1 MLQQYID
8 AIEKSNIVSRT
19 DVKGI
24 ITFVNDEFC
33 KISGYSKEELI
44 GANHNIVRHPDVP
57 ASKFKLLWKT
67 ILNKQTFKATVK
79 NKAKNGS
86 TFYVNTTVTPI
97 LDEDDNIVEF
107 IAIRYDVTKEVLL
120 KEELFKKDT
129 QLQEL
134 NKTLE
139 MRVKVKTKEL
149 KELNRTLERRVQEE
163 ISKNEEKQRVMFWQ
177 SRHASLGQMLANI
190 AHQWRQPLTELSLT
204 MFGIK
209 KAAINKDENA
219 LMIFYDES
227 KKIIR
232 NMSSTIDDF
241 TNFFKPDKEKHY
253 FDISESINES
263 LQILDKIIKKEMISI
278 KTDYENIE
286 VLGISNELTQVII
299 NLIQNS
305 KDAFIHNSILI
316 REINITTKKE
326 KDFAIIRLQDNAG
339 GIKEKNIEKIFEP
352 YFTTKHTSQGTG
364 LGLFMSRMICEQ
376 GLHGSIDVKSVKNT
390 TTFIIK
396 IPLQKSSI
404 NEK

>member
-57 ASKFKLLWKT
+57 ASRFKLLWKT

-209 KAAINKDENA
+209 KAAINKDEDA
-219 LMIFYDES
+219 LMTFYDES

-278 KTDYENIE
+278 KTDYESIE
-286 VLGISNELTQVII
+286 VLGITNELTQAII

>member
-44 GANHNIVRHPDVP
+44 GADHNIVRHPDVP
-57 ASKFKLLWKT
+57 ASRFKLLWKT

-209 KAAINKDENA
+209 KAAINKDEDA
-219 LMIFYDES
+219 LMTFYDES

-286 VLGISNELTQVII
+286 VLGITNELTQVII